1 MTLATIRFME
11 RSPAGSRRPR
21 RLARL
26 RGPCDRAGHG
36 ALRSVEGIGYIPKAD
51 LESGPFRVHSGSL
64 YIASIKGKRI
74 VFTGELE
81 SMTRPEAQVR
91 AKSLGAIVGSSV
103 TAETDLLVAGPGA
116 GSKLK
121 ATLKHGVNV
130 INEVAWIKMA
140 GGGGK
145 AATKKAGKKSAKKAG
160 TRRR

>member
-1 MTLATIRFME
+1 M
-11 RSPAGSRRPR
+11 
-21 RLARL
+21 
-26 RGPCDRAGHG
+26 
-36 ALRSVEGIGYIPKAD
+36 
-51 LESGPFRVHSGSL
+51 
-64 YIASIKGKRI
+64 ASINGKRI

-81 SMTRPEAQVR
+81 GMTRAEAQAK

-121 ATLKHGVNV
+121 AALKHGVNV
-130 INEVAWIKMA
+130 INEAAWIKMA

-145 AATKKAGKKSAKKAG
+145 AGTKKSAKKTATKKAAKKSAKKAG